1 MYFRDLYVISV
12 LCFLPFIRCQK
23 ELHIDSPFT
32 YHVDVAGI
40 NVTIR
45 MMNSTLL
52 GVENERITD
61 FRWSVSGN
69 NTFIDYENHN
79 PRLTHIASYTAIGYI
94 REPSCSGSDRVMKIN
109 ETGISTIVFLHIDSP
124 FTYHVDV
131 AGINVTIRMMNSTLL
146 GVENERI
153 TDFRWSVSGNNTF
166 IDYENHNPR
175 LTHIAS
181 YTAIGYIREPSCSGS
196 DRVMKIN
203 ETGISTI
210 VFLNQIFRH
219 YVNLTR
225 IERNGVEVWKVLNTE
240 MLGNYQTGHF
250 DFQNLQGG
258 SDRRR
263 ADILLR
269 INNLYPQIIE
279 NIRSQIDDQ
288 LTTILFDR
296 NTRSIL
302 DGAPADELMICP
314 NPHHGNISRR
324 LSSGTEN

>member
-1 MYFRDLYVISV
+1 MYFPYLYVIAV
-12 LCFLPFIRCQK
+12 LCTLPFIRCQK
-23 ELHIDSPFT
+23 E
-32 YHVDVAGI
+32 
-40 NVTIR
+40 
-45 MMNSTLL
+45 
-52 GVENERITD
+52 
-61 FRWSVSGN
+61 
-69 NTFIDYENHN
+69 
-79 PRLTHIASYTAIGYI
+79 
-94 REPSCSGSDRVMKIN
+94 
-109 ETGISTIVFLHIDSP
+109 LHIDSP

-225 IERNGVEVWKVLNTE
+225 MERNGREVWNVLYTE
-240 MLGNYQTGHF
+240 QLGNYQTGHF

-263 ADILLR
+263 ANILGR
-269 INNLYPQIIE
+269 INNNLYPQIIE
-279 NIRSQIDDQ
+279 NIRPQIDDQ
-288 LTTILFDR
+288 FTTILFDR
-296 NTRSIL
+296 ITRSIL
-302 DGAPADELMICP
+302 DGAPADDVMICP
-314 NPHHGNISRR
+314 NPQHGNISRR
-324 LSSGTEN
+324 RSTSGRAN

>member
-1 MYFRDLYVISV
+1 MYFPNLYVISV
-12 LCFLPFIRCQK
+12 LCFLPFIRCQRA
-23 ELHIDSPFT
+23 LHIDSPFT

-45 MMNSTLL
+45 MMNSSFFGT
-52 GVENERITD
+52 ENERITD
-61 FRWSVSGN
+61 FGWSDSGN
-69 NTFIDYENHN
+69 NTFMSYVNHN
-79 PRLTHIASYTAIGYI
+79 PRLTHIGNYTAIGYI
-94 REPSCSGSDRVMKIN
+94 REPSCSV
-109 ETGISTIVFLHIDSP
+109 
-124 FTYHVDV
+124 
-131 AGINVTIRMMNSTLL
+131 
-146 GVENERI
+146 
-153 TDFRWSVSGNNTF
+153 
-166 IDYENHNPR
+166 
-175 LTHIAS
+175 
-181 YTAIGYIREPSCSGS
+181 
-196 DRVMKIN
+196 
-203 ETGISTI
+203 
-210 VFLNQIFRH
+210 NQIFRH